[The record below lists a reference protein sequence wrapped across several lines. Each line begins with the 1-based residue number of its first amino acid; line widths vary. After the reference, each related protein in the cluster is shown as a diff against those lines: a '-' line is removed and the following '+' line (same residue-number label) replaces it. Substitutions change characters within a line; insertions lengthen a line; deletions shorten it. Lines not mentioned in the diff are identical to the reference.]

1 MTLLQDLRHG
11 SRLLFS
17 RPGFTVA
24 AVTALAFGIGAST
37 AMFSLV
43 NAFLLKPIQLRDPEQ
58 IVGLYS
64 RDARN
69 NYRAFSYPNY
79 ADLRTSNPVFTT
91 LMAHNL
97 SMVGV
102 SEGEAVR
109 RTFADIVSSNYFD
122 MFGVPLLRGR
132 AFTAE
137 EERPGYPASRGHS

>member
-1 MTLLQDLRHG
+1 MMTLLQDLRHG

-79 ADLRTSNPVFTT
+79 ADVRTSNPVFTT
-91 LMAHNL
+91 RAGVKWCYSPPAACEVTMPLRL
-97 SMVGV
+97 SRK
-102 SEGEAVR
+102 S
-109 RTFADIVSSNYFD
+109 
-122 MFGVPLLRGR
+122 
-132 AFTAE
+132 
-137 EERPGYPASRGHS
+137 